1 MVHRV
6 PVVGRRLGEGLGALR
21 EREYRL
27 LFGATLT
34 TSVGGA
40 VGTIALAFAV
50 LDVAGATSLGI
61 VIAVRQGASAAVL
74 VFGGVLS
81 DRARRNLVLVGASLV
96 QGAAQAATAA
106 IVLAG
111 VATARRARRPVGSG
125 GRAGR
130 PGRGGARAT
139 DREPGATAAGG
150 SA

>member
-81 DRARRNLVLVGASLV
+81 DRARRNLAPCSRPTHCRACR
-96 QGAAQAATAA
+96 AAAC
-106 IVLAG
+106 G
-111 VATARRARRPVGSG
+111 SSARRW
-125 GRAGR
+125 
-130 PGRGGARAT
+130 
-139 DREPGATAAGG
+139 AA
-150 SA
+150 SSSSR